1 MLHHALSPRRWFALI
16 LTCCLGATVA
26 LPSPEVG
33 AQVKKKNAPDK
44 SAPKPEAKPA
54 PRASLLTSAAWLGA
68 PVKPVSA
75 AEIDQ
80 LINTELESTK
90 IKPAPLTTDEQ
101 FIRRA
106 TLDLTGKLP
115 SPAEIN
121 TFVANPSSQ
130 KRAQLIDQLL
140 ESEDYA
146 RHWGHYWRDV
156 IAAKITDRRGQ
167 LLARPFEEWMTGQ
180 IKANK
185 SWADITRAILL
196 ADGATRYD
204 DQTKNT
210 NGQAFFL
217 LAHTGA
223 EAANDRA
230 AETSRVFL
238 GITIRCCQC
247 HDHPFD
253 QWKQVQFHEMAA
265 YFARLKERPVR
276 NDEKKVVGIELFS
289 VAKGEHEMAEKNDPK
304 KMFTVNPAFLDGK
317 AAPKNLP
324 DKERRQALANAVVD
338 KNNYWFAGA
347 YVNRMWGEL
356 IGQSFY
362 QPVDDMGPGKEVVFA
377 PVLVRLAAAFRATN
391 YDMKAMFRVILNTQ
405 AYQRQ
410 VRLGAST
417 DEHLHFAAA
426 YPRQLPADALW
437 ASLHAA
443 LGIGGIGGPEPKGG
457 RPMMARFGLEAEF
470 KRLFEFDPSLKADEV
485 EGSIAQ
491 ALMLMN
497 NPAINGRIRANA
509 NAPLAKIL
517 SDNPQDPDA
526 IKALYLHTLARKPT
540 DSELDKCKAYIKN
553 VGNRAEAFEDLQW
566 ALINSTE
573 FQTKR

>member
-1 MLHHALSPRRWFALI
+1 MLHHALAPRRWLALI
-16 LTCCLGATVA
+16 LGCCLAATVA
-26 LPSPEVG
+26 LPAPEAG
-33 AQVKKKNAPDK
+33 AQVKKKQPDK

-54 PRASLLTSAAWLGA
+54 PRAALLNSAAWLGA
-68 PVKPVSA
+68 PLKPTTA

-90 IKPAPLTTDEQ
+90 ISPAVLTTDEQ
-101 FIRRA
+101 FIRRV
-106 TLDLTGKLP
+106 TLDLIGKLP
-115 SPAEIN
+115 TPAEVN
-121 TFVANPSSQ
+121 SFVANPSSQ
-130 KRAQLIDQLL
+130 KRSQLIDQLL

-146 RHWGHYWRDV
+146 KHWGRYWRDV
-156 IAAKITDRRGQ
+156 IGARVTDRRGQ
-167 LLARPFEEWMTGQ
+167 LLARSFEEWTAGQ

-185 SWADITRAILL
+185 SWADITRAVLQ
-196 ADGATRYD
+196 ADGSARYD
-204 DQTKNT
+204 DPAKNT

-223 EAANDRA
+223 DAANDRA

-265 YFARLKERPVR
+265 YYARLRERPVR
-276 NDEKKVVGIELFS
+276 NDEKKVIGIELFS
-289 VAKGEHEMAEKNDPK
+289 APKGEHEMSEKNDPK
-304 KMFTVNPAFLDGK
+304 KVFTVHPVFLDGK
-317 AAPKNLP
+317 SAARDLP
-324 DKERRQALANAVVD
+324 DKQRRQALADAVVD

-410 VRLGAST
+410 IRLGAST
-417 DEHLHFAAA
+417 DEHLHFAAV
-426 YPRQLPADALW
+426 YPKQLPADALW
-437 ASLHAA
+437 ASLQTA
-443 LGIGGIGGPEPKGG
+443 LGMSGGIGGPEAKG
-457 RPMMARFGLEAEF
+457 RPMARAGLEGEF

-497 NPAINGRIRANA
+497 NPAVNSRIRANG
-509 NAPLAKIL
+509 NTPLAKLL
-517 SDNPQDPDA
+517 SDNPRDEDA
-526 IKALYLHTLARKPT
+526 VKALYLHTLARKPT
-540 DSELDKCKAYIKN
+540 DSELDKCKGYIKN
-553 VGNRAEAFEDLQW
+553 VGNRSEAFEDLQW
-566 ALINSTE
+566 ALVNSTE